1 LVLKGGEKMADES
14 TTKIKMDIS
23 DLKRSMT
30 EARRQI
36 RLANAEF
43 KASSAGMDNWAKSA
57 DGLSAKMNQL
67 RSTLSAEKSIL
78 NDLNK
83 QYELT
88 VQSQGKNSKGAQ
100 ELLIKI
106 KNQEAAINK
115 TKAALEKYGR
125 MMNELEKESSQAA
138 NGADDMRS
146 AYEKLSDTIS
156 KQESDLQSLKS
167 KYSSIVL
174 EQGKTSDEAQKLAN
188 EISQLSGELA
198 QNKSKMSNAANA
210 ADDLDKSLDKAGDA
224 AENSSDGFTIMKG
237 AIADL
242 VADGIKGA
250 ITALKEF
257 ATESDQAYNKF
268 QAQTGASSEEMQG
281 FKKEMDDLYNNAYG
295 ESLED
300 VGDKMAYI
308 KQVTGETDPSKIK
321 ELAENAMTLEDT
333 FGSDFNETL
342 RGVQN
347 LMTHFGL
354 SAEEAFDLF
363 AKGSQEGLD
372 YTDELGDNVAEYG
385 GNFKQ
390 AGYSAQEYFQLLANG
405 TKNGA
410 YNLDKVNDSINEVKN
425 RLGDGTIGKNISMF
439 SKDTETAFKAWE
451 SGKGTM
457 KDVIDSIV
465 NDINGCTDEQKALNM
480 AATAFGTM
488 GEDANLKV
496 IKSLT
501 TTGDTFKN
509 VKGTME
515 EVKDVRYDDIGTQF
529 TEIGRKLQTEFLQ
542 PLAQKALPGIK
553 SFVQYVITN
562 MNSIVPVVAAVGTAL
577 GTMFVA
583 SKVLSFIQTLQKAAI
598 MFGLVSTATNV
609 ATGSTL
615 AFNAAMLANPITL
628 AVAGI
633 AALTA
638 GIVGYVVKT
647 KLSTKSVDENTQ
659 ATNNLISKQ
668 KELNS
673 TLKESNKTR
682 QSNITSAQEEGA
694 QADIY
699 FDRLNKLIG
708 VEKKSSAQKA
718 LIKDYVE
725 KLNAIMPDLNLKY
738 DEEKDKLNQSTQAIK
753 NNISAQKEMILAK
766 AAQANLQT
774 IASDMVKVETQQG
787 ELIKQNTKN
796 ETAYTAAQ
804 EKTRKAR
811 EAYIK
816 SGYNQYSQEYHNY
829 IKALQN
835 EGEKREA
842 YEKTS
847 AAVEKN
853 EKKLKSLNSEY
864 DKTEKYAQSKIN
876 SAEIEKSLSAITEKM
891 KAKGKEIP
899 KAISDG
905 IKSGQYQVPTTIA
918 GMENLIK
925 FDKLAK
931 QAKVDGVKIPK
942 SLAEGISSGKV
953 SAQDAVNRL
962 KEATKFDNSKTVADA
977 KNAGIKIPKSLREGI
992 LSGKT
997 SAEEAGK
1004 ELAKAV
1010 SKGQKDGSKDSK
1022 SNGQKSGKDY
1032 SSGVNSQAG
1041 KSKKSGQNVGKSGTT
1056 GMKNGGK
1063 NSKKTGQSA
1072 GKNYASGVG
1081 SQSGK
1086 AKSSG
1091 QKIGKSADSGAKSG
1105 GKGSKST
1112 GQKLGS
1118 DYASG
1123 VGSKAGSAKTKG
1135 ESLGK
1140 SAKSGAGSVSAES
1153 SGENFAQGFINGIG
1167 SLVGSAWDAAK
1178 KLAQKAWDGLKEGQK
1193 EGSPS
1198 KLTKQSGVYFGE
1210 GYNNGIKSMTKEV
1223 MKSSAGIAKSAYN
1236 SLRTAQQ
1243 EGSPSKL
1250 TYKSGKYFT
1259 QGFINGISSEQKNL
1273 VKTVKNMVTTVVN
1286 TMKNLDNFNFSE
1298 VGSNA
1303 STLFSDAMSKQITYM
1318 TNKMQYQNDQKTS
1331 ELEKKLSSAETKRD
1345 TAQKNYD
1352 KAKSNYDKA
1361 KSKKQKA
1368 KKAKDKKK
1376 YNNEMKKYQK
1386 QMKTYDKQI
1395 KQYKTLVSEQ
1405 TEFNNAY
1412 QSASAQ
1418 MISEFND
1425 AMNQYQTKAQDLI
1438 DDTINGI
1445 TDTYQAK
1452 YDALIDK
1459 QDNLIS
1465 KLKSAGDLFEISN
1478 AGIMTVNDI
1487 KAQTQGIRDY
1497 TNKLQTIKSKVS
1509 SELFDQIASYD
1520 MDEGNAFMD
1529 RLLSMSDADLKA
1541 YSDAYDEKMR
1551 VSEEAAEKVYSKDFD
1566 NVAKEYKDSLN
1577 EAFKD
1582 LPKQLEKLGQQVMA
1596 GFTTGLTKDTD
1607 YMTKAIKTMV
1617 QAMVDEFKDQL
1628 DIHSPSKVTEKLGI
1642 FTGQGF
1648 GNGLLDSIRQV
1659 QKNAKEF
1666 ISGITTPL
1674 TDMTANLGNMRSN
1687 IKGSM
1692 GNGIATSNQTIVNNY
1707 NLVQNNT
1714 SPKSL
1719 SALDTYRA
1727 RRQQVSMVK
1736 AMTQPI

>member
-1 LVLKGGEKMADES
+1 MADES